1 MKAKTLEDILIL
13 YVEDDEFIRN
23 ELIYFLE
30 KKFKNIKVASNG
42 EEGLELFEKYQPD
55 IVITDIKM
63 PKMSGIELSK
73 YIRQK
78 NSDTIIIVSSAHSET
93 SLLDEAIEFG
103 IDTFL
108 IKPISLAQL
117 YCTVQIAIEKIIL
130 KKQNEDTQ
138 NKLDET
144 KKLLIEADKMAMI
157 GNLVAG
163 ATHEISSPLGVGIT
177 SISHL
182 TDISEKLKADYENEI
197 MTQDNFESYLNS
209 AIDLS
214 KMTYI
219 NLQKA
224 SDLIKSFKT
233 IAVDQ
238 ALDDK
243 KEFDL
248 QSYLNEVIFSLN
260 YVLKKVKVSVN
271 IKASEKIQLNSY
283 PGVFSQIFTNLI
295 NNSINHGFENLEEG
309 NINIT
314 LSKNDNE
321 IKIIY
326 HDNGNG
332 IDKEKLPNI
341 FDKFYTTKKGKGG
354 TGLGLNIIKDLVENR
369 LNGSITCESSKKEG
383 TSFEIILKK

>member
-1 MKAKTLEDILIL
+1 MIANTEEILVL
-13 YVEDDEFIRN
+13 YVEDDLSIQEEI
-23 ELIYFLE
+23 LYFLK

-42 EEGLELFEKYQPD
+42 EEGLKLFEEFNPD

-63 PKMSGIELSK
+63 PKMSGIELSRN
-73 YIRQK
+73 IREK
-78 NSDTIIIVSSAHSET
+78 NKDTIIIISSAHSET
-93 SLLDEAIEFG
+93 NLLDEAIEFG

-130 KKQNEDTQ
+130 KKQNEDTNEQ
-138 NKLDET
+138 LDET
-144 KKLLIEADKMAMI
+144 KKLLVEADKMANL

-182 TDISEKLKADYENEI
+182 VDITQKLQEDYKNEV
-197 MTQDNFESYLNS
+197 MTQSDFETYL
-209 AIDLS
+209 DTTLELS

-219 NLQKA
+219 NLEKA

-243 KEFDL
+243 KVFDL
-248 QSYLNEVIFSLN
+248 EEYIKQLVFSLN
-260 YVLKKVKVSVN
+260 YVLKKVNVTVDVKATKK
-271 IKASEKIQLNSY
+271 IKIESY
-283 PGVFSQIFTNLI
+283 AGVFSQIFTNLI
-295 NNSINHGFENLEEG
+295 NNSVKHGFEDLTNGKIEIFLETDEKSVT
-309 NINIT
+309 IVY
-314 LSKNDNE
+314 K
-321 IKIIY
+321 
-326 HDNGNG
+326 DNGKG
-332 IDKEKLPNI
+332 IEQEKMPLI

-369 LNGSITCESSKKEG
+369 LGGTIECKSSKNQGVEFKI
-383 TSFEIILKK
+383 TFSN

>member
-42 EEGLELFEKYQPD
+42 EEGLELFEEYQPD

-163 ATHEISSPLGVGIT
+163 ATHEI
-177 SISHL
+177 
-182 TDISEKLKADYENEI
+182 
-197 MTQDNFESYLNS
+197 
-209 AIDLS
+209 
-214 KMTYI
+214 
-219 NLQKA
+219 
-224 SDLIKSFKT
+224 
-233 IAVDQ
+233 
-238 ALDDK
+238 
-243 KEFDL
+243 
-248 QSYLNEVIFSLN
+248 
-260 YVLKKVKVSVN
+260 
-271 IKASEKIQLNSY
+271 
-283 PGVFSQIFTNLI
+283 
-295 NNSINHGFENLEEG
+295 
-309 NINIT
+309 
-314 LSKNDNE
+314 
-321 IKIIY
+321 
-326 HDNGNG
+326 
-332 IDKEKLPNI
+332 
-341 FDKFYTTKKGKGG
+341 
-354 TGLGLNIIKDLVENR
+354 
-369 LNGSITCESSKKEG
+369 
-383 TSFEIILKK
+383 

>member
-1 MKAKTLEDILIL
+1 MKAKTLEEILIL
-13 YVEDDEFIRN
+13 YVEDDELIRD
-23 ELIYFLE
+23 ELIFFLE

-42 EEGLELFEKYQPD
+42 QEGLELFEKYQPD

-73 YIRQK
+73 NIRQR
-78 NSDTIIIVSSAHSET
+78 STDTIIIISSAHSET
-93 SLLDEAIEFG
+93 NLLDEAIEFG

-117 YCTVQIAIEKIIL
+117 YCTVQIAIEKIAL
-130 KKQNEDTQ
+130 KKEKQDTEDR
-138 NKLDET
+138 LDET
-144 KKLLIEADKMAMI
+144 RKLLVESDKMANL

-163 ATHEISSPLGVGIT
+163 ATHEISTPLGVGIT

-182 TDISEKLKADYENEI
+182 MDLSKKLKKDYEDET
-197 MTQDNFESYLNS
+197 MTQEDFESYLNS
-209 AIDLS
+209 SIDLS
-214 KMTYI
+214 KMTYL
-219 NLQKA
+219 NLVKA

-238 ALDDK
+238 ALDDR

-248 QSYLNEVIFSLN
+248 ENYLIEVVFSLN

-271 IKASEKIQLNSY
+271 IEANEIIKLNSY

-295 NNSINHGFENLEEG
+295 NNSVNHGFENLEKG
-309 NINIT
+309 DINIKLT
-314 LSKNDNE
+314 KKDNE
-321 IKIIY
+321 IKIYY

-369 LNGSITCESSKKEG
+369 LKGTISCESSKNNG
-383 TSFEIILKK
+383 TSFEIIFKN

>member
-1 MKAKTLEDILIL
+1 
-13 YVEDDEFIRN
+13 N
-23 ELIYFLE
+23 
-30 KKFKNIKVASNG
+30 
-42 EEGLELFEKYQPD
+42 
-55 IVITDIKM
+55 
-63 PKMSGIELSK
+63 
-73 YIRQK
+73 
-78 NSDTIIIVSSAHSET
+78 
-93 SLLDEAIEFG
+93 
-103 IDTFL
+103 
-108 IKPISLAQL
+108 
-117 YCTVQIAIEKIIL
+117 
-130 KKQNEDTQ
+130 
-138 NKLDET
+138 
-144 KKLLIEADKMAMI
+144 
-157 GNLVAG
+157 
-163 ATHEISSPLGVGIT
+163 SPLGVGIT

-271 IKASEKIQLNSY
+271 IEASEKIQLNSY

-295 NNSINHGFENLEEG
+295 NNSIKHGFENLEKG

-369 LNGSITCESSKKEG
+369 LNGSITCESSKIEG

>member
-1 MKAKTLEDILIL
+1 MIANTEEILIL
-13 YVEDDEFIRN
+13 YVEDDLSIQEEI
-23 ELIYFLE
+23 LYFLK

-42 EEGLELFEKYQPD
+42 EEGLNLFEEFNPD

-63 PKMSGIELSK
+63 PKISGIELSRN
-73 YIRQK
+73 IREK
-78 NSDTIIIVSSAHSET
+78 NKDTIIIISSAHSET

-130 KKQNEDTQ
+130 KKQNKDTNEQ
-138 NKLDET
+138 LDET
-144 KKLLIEADKMAMI
+144 KKLLVEADKMANL

-182 TDISEKLKADYENEI
+182 VEITQKLQENYKNEL
-197 MTQDNFESYLNS
+197 MTQSDFETYL
-209 AIDLS
+209 DTTLELS

-219 NLQKA
+219 NLEKA

-243 KEFDL
+243 KVFDL
-248 QSYLNEVIFSLN
+248 EEYIKQLVFSLN
-260 YVLKKVKVSVN
+260 YVLKKVNVTVDVKATKK
-271 IKASEKIQLNSY
+271 IKIESY
-283 PGVFSQIFTNLI
+283 AGVFSQIFTNLI
-295 NNSINHGFENLEEG
+295 NNSVKHGFEDLTNGKIEIFLEKDEKSV
-309 NINIT
+309 T
-314 LSKNDNE
+314 M
-321 IKIIY
+321 IY
-326 HDNGNG
+326 KDNGKG
-332 IDKEKLPNI
+332 IQEEKIAMI

-369 LNGSITCESSKKEG
+369 LDGTIECKSSKNQGVEFKI
-383 TSFEIILKK
+383 TFSD